1 MEVKEVAEK
10 TDRKSA
16 KVLDKEREADL
27 KKTQKREKVQK
38 EKRKIKRTTIQTM
51 PYECFV
57 SNYVMLLKSNIRVDK
72 QTTNL
77 YSKTYL
83 YRM

>member
-1 MEVKEVAEK
+1 MAEK

-57 SNYVMLLKSNIRVDK
+57 SNYVMLLKSNIRVDTDHK
-72 QTTNL
+72 
-77 YSKTYL
+77 SVF
-83 YRM
+83 